1 MWRARSRS
9 PAEELVFVAASDKA
23 VVLVCLGG
31 WSVVVVCSG
40 GIFVV
45 LHPSLRRRPW
55 APYNLQDMTRCLLCG
70 FDSKDKTGHGQ
81 VSCDLRHLPCRRT
94 LPAGNPFKRY
104 ATSCSDLA
112 CVCKKTCPTCDI
124 TGHDNRT
131 LAVNSVHFRSGAGGS
146 ILRKEGAPP
155 LCGADFVC
163 HEIKDLQA
171 SGFVKAVLTNYQKKL
186 DDSTRLAGATKELVG
201 NTSRSGLNPSAILAR
216 MGEMGMKAATLDPSN
231 RAHFEESSRLLQKPD
246 VSAVDAALG
255 ACGVLVG
262 RPARLAPKKLVHVQT
277 RLWSEKK

>member
-1 MWRARSRS
+1 M
-9 PAEELVFVAASDKA
+9 
-23 VVLVCLGG
+23 LVCLGG
-31 WSVVVVCSG
+31 WCDVVVCSG

-45 LHPSLRRRPW
+45 LHLSLRRRPW

-94 LPAGNPFKRY
+94 LPAGNPFKRH

-124 TGHDNRT
+124 TGHDNST
-131 LAVNSVHFRSGAGGS
+131 LAVNSIHFHSGAGGS

-155 LCGADFVC
+155 LCGANFVC

-186 DDSTRLAGATKELVG
+186 DGSTRLAGATKELVG
-201 NTSRSGLNPSAILAR
+201 NTSRSGLNPSATLAR
-216 MGEMGMKAATLDPSN
+216 MGEMGIKAATLDPSN
-231 RAHFEESSRLLQKPD
+231 RAHFEESSRLL
-246 VSAVDAALG
+246 
-255 ACGVLVG
+255 
-262 RPARLAPKKLVHVQT
+262 
-277 RLWSEKK
+277 